1 MASCIN
7 LLRVLNKLTK
17 WKHSRIM
24 VSDENNLQ
32 ERLELAGE
40 ENFLGK
46 LIFIH
51 ENIFLLF
58 FGHHFMPIAIDNIL
72 SNMSVWAIV

>member
-24 VSDENNLQ
+24 VSDENKLQ

-46 LIFIH
+46 LIFIQRTFFYY
-51 ENIFLLF
+51 FL
-58 FGHHFMPIAIDNIL
+58 GIIL
-72 SNMSVWAIV
+72 CLLQLTTYYLI